1 MKITTITSMAMLLV
15 CGMAQA
21 ADEGKVLKLTS
32 PDGVNEVTFSKPGRE
47 LTYQVRMNGADVILP
62 SRAGLDLDNRVW
74 EMALGKRDLQQ
85 PECWTKHGIRCT
97 ANAPRCA
104 TVTTRPRCICRVMTR
119 ANTAST

>member
-15 CGMAQA
+15 CGMAQR
-21 ADEGKVLKLTS
+21 D
-32 PDGVNEVTFSKPGRE
+32 EVTFSKPGRE

-85 PECWTKHGIRCT
+85 PECWMDLL
-97 ANAPRCA
+97 
-104 TVTTRPRCICRVMTR
+104 TVDSVRVHRPEVFV
-119 ANTAST
+119 AS